1 MCWICTFSA
10 GYMSL
15 TICSSRNDICSIEPS
30 PCPPL
35 RVLISSQSWY
45 HHNHYIIT
53 IMIPSQSWYHHNP
66 DIITIMISSYIIIS
80 SHPVII
86 TIMISSQSTIID
98 NALKMI
104 TDHLLLQH
112 SSQRS
117 CLLHR
122 PGVGRRGLRNIY
134 IYTHILYTHKDLS
147 SGTTFLE
154 MKLLPQC
161 VVNSFPVWLPP
172 PFLIMNSPAY

>member
-1 MCWICTFSA
+1 MIGLFLLASLIWFHSQPIRVRKCVLTFEKCVLSSWFFFLFSQKTWQLTVNRQSNETKSSFFFKKTIQGFKRGHTMCWICTFSA

-66 DIITIMISSYIIIS
+66 DIITIL
-80 SHPVII
+80 
-86 TIMISSQSTIID
+86 ISSQLWYHHISLYHHI
-98 NALKMI
+98 
-104 TDHLLLQH
+104 LL
-112 SSQRS
+112 SSQS
-117 CLLHR
+117 WYHH
-122 PGVGRRGLRNIY
+122 N
-134 IYTHILYTHKDLS
+134 
-147 SGTTFLE
+147 
-154 MKLLPQC
+154 PQ
-161 VVNSFPVWLPP
+161 SLT
-172 PFLIMNSPAY
+172 MH